1 MSENALQPAPCF
13 DVRFTVEVETKGSNA
28 RENFHAHAHRVE
40 KERDAVAIAWLR
52 FGISR
57 SSALFLDRTI
67 LRIPRGVTRKQRAL
81 AKRTG
86 KDLRVE
92 HQVAHPLVP
101 VVVELTRIS
110 FGRLDDDNLRQALKG
125 VRDEIAWQLGVN
137 DRDPIVRW
145 DYDHPGQ
152 EHGPKGRQAVR
163 IRIRAITV
171 GSNG

>member
-1 MSENALQPAPCF
+1 MTSPAAQLAPCL
-13 DVRFTVEVETKGSNA
+13 DVRFTVEVETNGSNA
-28 RENFHAHAHRVE
+28 RENFHVHAARVE
-40 KERDAVAIAWLR
+40 KERDAVAVAWMR

-57 SSALFLDRTI
+57 SSALFVDRTI

-92 HQVAHPLVP
+92 HHVAHPQMPL
-101 VVVELTRIS
+101 VVELTRIS

-145 DYDHPGQ
+145 DYEHPGQ
-152 EHGPKGRQAVR
+152 EHGPRGYAAVR
-163 IRIRAITV
+163 VRIRAITV
-171 GSNG
+171 GANG